1 MFVDEPFTNT
11 CALMRAPDGTL
22 ISQFELHD
30 LEKLSLIKYDMLSV
44 EAADKIQ
51 TCLELLIKDGLV
63 EEKPTLRETYMNAIG
78 IYNIER
84 EDPKMWEMIW

>member
-30 LEKLSLIKYDMLSV
+30 LENLSQIR
-44 EAADKIQ
+44 
-51 TCLELLIKDGLV
+51 LL
-63 EEKPTLRETYMNAIG
+63 
-78 IYNIER
+78 NI
-84 EDPKMWEMIW
+84 